1 MKVLLMGMGLQGK
14 AVAHDLEK
22 SSLVK
27 EILVLDN
34 NLYSVNNYIAEKGFQ
49 KITARALNAECE
61 SEIQKSVSQSGA
73 DLVITMLPVDFGLC
87 VARAALDAGIHFVS
101 ASYTGKVARM
111 DREAKEKGVIM
122 LPEMGMDPGIDLI
135 LGGIAVGMLDRVHG
149 LYSYGAGVPE
159 LSHKDDNPL
168 KYKISWTFEGV
179 LKAYSRDAVVIRD
192 GVKIDIPG
200 DSIFKP
206 ENTHMVEVPG
216 LGPMEAY
223 PNGNAA
229 NFISAFSLDKTV
241 RHMGRFAL
249 RWPGHC
255 GFWGTM
261 AGLGLLADKTDGTV
275 PVSPRDFLVK
285 TLSPKLQ
292 YADDEKDIIVIR
304 VEAWGEK
311 DGVGNRVTWEVIDS
325 RDLETGLFAM
335 NRTVGYTAAIAARM
349 ILSGKI
355 NTPGVLSPVKDV
367 PAEDFLKELELVDI
381 RPQCRVEDI
390 DLDRYEP
397 ASKAVA

>member
-22 SSLVK
+22 SSLVT

-34 NLYSVNNYIAEKGFQ
+34 DLEAVNDYIAEKKFQ
-49 KITARALNAECE
+49 KVTARALDAEVE
-61 SEIQKSVSQSGA
+61 GGIQTSVSRSGA
-73 DLVITMLPVDFGLC
+73 DLVITMLPVDFGFR
-87 VARAALDAGIHFVS
+87 VARAALAAGIHFVS
-101 ASYTGKVARM
+101 ASYTGEVAVL

-135 LGGIAVGMLDRVHG
+135 LGRMAVGMLDRVCG

-159 LSHKDDNPL
+159 PSHRDDNPL

-179 LKAYSRDAVVIRD
+179 LKAYIRDAVVIRD
-192 GVKIDIPG
+192 GVKVDIPG
-200 DSIFKP
+200 ESIFKP
-206 ENTHMVEVPG
+206 ENIHMIDVPG

-223 PNGNAA
+223 PNGNAV
-229 NFISAFSLDKTV
+229 NFISIFGLDKTI
-241 RHMGRFAL
+241 RHMGRFAM

-255 GFWGTM
+255 GFWAAM
-261 AGLGLLADKTDGTV
+261 AGLGLLSDKTAGNV

-285 TLSPKLQ
+285 ALAPRLQ
-292 YADDEKDIIVIR
+292 YADDEKDVVIIR

-311 DGVGNRVTWEVIDS
+311 DGVGKRVVWEVIDR

-367 PAEDFLKELELVDI
+367 PAEDFLKALGQVGI
-381 RPQCRVEDI
+381 QSRCRVDDI
-390 DLDRYEP
+390 DPDRYAP
-397 ASKAVA
+397 ASKTVI

>member
-14 AVAHDLEK
+14 AVAHDLER
-22 SSLVK
+22 SPAVK
-27 EILVLDN
+27 EIFVLDN
-34 NLYSVNNYIAEKGFQ
+34 NLDSVNNYIADKGFR
-49 KITARALNAECE
+49 KITARKLNAESE
-61 SEIQKSVSQSGA
+61 SEIKKSVSRSGA
-73 DLVITMLPVDFGLC
+73 DLVITMLPVDFGPL

-101 ASYTGKVARM
+101 ASYTGEVALM

-159 LSHKDDNPL
+159 PSHRDDNPL
-168 KYKISWTFEGV
+168 SYKISWTFEGV
-179 LKAYSRDAVVIRD
+179 LKAYTRDAVVIRD
-192 GVKIDIPG
+192 GARINIPG
-200 DSIFKP
+200 DLIFRP

-216 LGPMEAY
+216 MGPMEAY

-229 NFISAFSLDKTV
+229 NFMSAFGLDKTV

-255 GFWGTM
+255 DFWGTM
-261 AGLGLLADKTDGTV
+261 AGLGLLSDKTDGIV
-275 PVSPRDFLVK
+275 PVSPRDFLVR
-285 TLSPKLQ
+285 TLSPGLQ
-292 YADDEKDIIVIR
+292 YADDEKDIVIIR

-311 DGVGNRVTWEVIDS
+311 DGSGKRVTCEVIDS

-355 NTPGVLSPVKDV
+355 STPGVLSPVKDV
-367 PAEDFLKELELVDI
+367 PAEDFLKELELVGI
-381 RPQCRVEDI
+381 RSQCRVEDI
-390 DLDRYEP
+390 DPDRYVP
-397 ASKAVA
+397 ASTPVA

>member
-22 SSLVK
+22 SSLVT

-34 NLYSVNNYIAEKGFQ
+34 NLDSVNNYIAEKKFQ
-49 KITARALNAECE
+49 KVTARALDAEVE
-61 SEIQKSVSQSGA
+61 GGIQKSVSRSGA
-73 DLVITMLPVDFGLC
+73 DLVITMLPVDFGLR
-87 VARAALDAGIHFVS
+87 VARAALAAGIHFVS
-101 ASYTGKVARM
+101 ASYTGKVALL

-135 LGGIAVGMLDRVHG
+135 LGRMAVGMLDWVHG
-149 LYSYGAGVPE
+149 LYSYGAGLPE
-159 LSHKDDNPL
+159 PSHRDDNPL

-179 LKAYSRDAVVIRD
+179 LKAYVRDAVVIRD
-192 GVKIDIPG
+192 GVTVDIPG
-200 DSIFKP
+200 EFIFKP
-206 ENTHMVEVPG
+206 ENTHMIKVPG

-223 PNGNAA
+223 PNGNAV
-229 NFISAFSLDKTV
+229 NFISVFGLDKNI
-241 RHMGRFAL
+241 RHMGRFAM

-255 GFWGTM
+255 GFWAVM
-261 AGLGLLADKTDGTV
+261 AGLGLLSDKKDGRV

-285 TLSPKLQ
+285 TLTPKLQ
-292 YADDEKDIIVIR
+292 YADDEKDVVIIR

-311 DGVGNRVTWEVIDS
+311 DGLGKRVIWEVIDR

-367 PAEDFLKELELVDI
+367 PAEDFLKALEQVGI
-381 RPQCRVEDI
+381 QSRCRVDDI
-390 DLDRYEP
+390 DPDRYQP
-397 ASKAVA
+397 ASKTLV